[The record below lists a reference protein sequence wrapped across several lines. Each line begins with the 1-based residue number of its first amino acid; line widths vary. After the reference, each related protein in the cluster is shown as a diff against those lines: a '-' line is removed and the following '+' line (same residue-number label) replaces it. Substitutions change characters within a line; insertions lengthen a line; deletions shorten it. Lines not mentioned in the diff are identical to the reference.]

1 VQFATPEHLLAEP
14 ADDFVESFLGY
25 DRGFRRLSFFEGKA
39 LSLREPKT
47 VIRGAT
53 TGVGGVPESG
63 STADA
68 GPATSSTGG
77 EPVLVVDEDRRPVG

>member
-25 DRGFRRLSFFEGKA
+25 DRGFRRLSFFEAKA

-47 VIRGAT
+47 VIRGAG
-53 TGVGGVPESG
+53 TGATNAGVDNG
-63 STADA
+63 LRARNA
-68 GPATSSTGG
+68 
-77 EPVLVVDEDRRPVG
+77 LHRW